1 MKIKIVC
8 RKDAVNRNG
17 RVPLVLRFT
26 HRRQTKTV
34 ALGMTVDPSE
44 WDEESQ
50 RITCGCPDCR
60 TLQFQLDRALNEYYK
75 KIRRLEALEIDVNF
89 DTLFE
94 PSQERLDCTVG
105 TYFRRMIERME
116 SADKHGTASKY
127 RVTYSLWGQFHPQ
140 DMRFEEI
147 TLSLLRDFEL
157 FLRRRGNKDNSIATK
172 FSVLRAVYNRASEE
186 RVFSSNENPFL
197 RFKLGRLWTAT
208 RKRAISKE
216 DIRRLKALD
225 LSHDKTGQRLFARD
239 IFLFSYLMAGINF
252 HDVACLKYS
261 DIQDGR
267 LMYAR
272 HKTRKAMNCRI
283 NDEAQAI
290 MNKYKNYQ
298 RADDYIFP
306 ILDERIHKTQKQQT
320 DRIGKVLK
328 AVNKSLKELG
338 NELGLTAP
346 LTTYIARHT
355 FACLA
360 VEYGMP
366 IDVLAKILGH
376 SNTNMT
382 RHYAK
387 FSEQLIGREMRK
399 MNEQMFSGDVLLL
412 NQ

>member
-1 MKIKIVC
+1 M
-8 RKDAVNRNG
+8 
-17 RVPLVLRFT
+17 
-26 HRRQTKTV
+26 
-34 ALGMTVDPSE
+34 
-44 WDEESQ
+44 Q

-60 TLQFQLDRALNEYYK
+60 ALQLRLDQTLNEYHK

-94 PSQERLDCTVG
+94 LSQVRIDCTVG
-105 TYFRRMIERME
+105 TYFCRMIERME
-116 SADKHGTASKY
+116 SVDKYGTASKY

-186 RVFSSNENPFL
+186 RVFSSDENPFL

-225 LSHDKTGQRLFARD
+225 LSHDETGQRLFARD

-252 HDVACLKYS
+252 RDVACLRYS

-290 MNKYKNYQ
+290 MDKYKNPQ

-338 NELGLTAP
+338 DELGLTAP
-346 LTTYIARHT
+346 LTTYVARHSY
-355 FACLA
+355 AS
-360 VEYGMP
+360 
-366 IDVLAKILGH
+366 VLKHAGVDIALISQSLGH
-376 SNTNMT
+376 SDIATTQIYLDSFGDSRIDEAMT
-382 RHYAK
+382 H
-387 FSEQLIGREMRK
+387 LI
-399 MNEQMFSGDVLLL
+399 
-412 NQ
+412 

>member
-1 MKIKIVC
+1 MNIKIVC

-17 RVPLVLRFT
+17 RVPLALRFT
-26 HRRQTKTV
+26 HRRQTKTI
-34 ALGMTVDPSE
+34 ALGITVDPSE

-60 TLQFQLDRALNEYYK
+60 ALQLWLDQTLNEYHK

-89 DTLFE
+89 DTLLE
-94 PSQERLDCTVG
+94 PSQVRIDCTVG
-105 TYFRRMIERME
+105 RYFCRMIERME
-116 SADKHGTASKY
+116 SVDKYGTASKY
-127 RVTYSLWGQFHPQ
+127 RVAYSLWKQFHPQ

-186 RVFSSNENPFL
+186 RVFSSDENPFL

-252 HDVACLKYS
+252 RDVACLKYS

-290 MNKYKNYQ
+290 MNKYKNPQ
-298 RADDYIFP
+298 RDYIFP

-338 NELGLTAP
+338 DELGLPAP
-346 LTTYIARHT
+346 LTTYV
-355 FACLA
+355 ACNSQDL
-360 VEYGMP
+360 
-366 IDVLAKILGH
+366 
-376 SNTNMT
+376 
-382 RHYAK
+382 
-387 FSEQLIGREMRK
+387 F
-399 MNEQMFSGDVLLL
+399 
-412 NQ
+412 

>member
-1 MKIKIVC
+1 MNIKIVC

-17 RVPLVLRFT
+17 RVPLALRFT

-34 ALGMTVDPSE
+34 ALGMTVDPLE
-44 WDEESQ
+44 WDEELQ
-50 RITCGCPDCR
+50 RMTCGCPDCR
-60 TLQFQLDRALNEYYK
+60 ALQLRLDQTLNEYHK

-94 PSQERLDCTVG
+94 PSQMRIDCTVG
-105 TYFRRMIERME
+105 TYFCRMIERME
-116 SADKHGTASKY
+116 SVDKYGTASKY
-127 RVTYSLWGQFHPQ
+127 HVAYSLWKQFHPQ

-147 TLSLLRDFEL
+147 TLSMLRDFEL

-186 RVFSSNENPFL
+186 CIFSSDENPFL
-197 RFKLGRLWTAT
+197 QFKLGRLWTAT

-225 LSHDKTGQRLFARD
+225 LSHDETGQRHFARD

-252 HDVACLKYS
+252 RDVACLKYS

-290 MNKYKNYQ
+290 MDKYKNPQ

-346 LTTYIARHT
+346 LTTYVARHSY
-355 FACLA
+355 ASVLKHA
-360 VEYGMP
+360 GV
-366 IDVLAKILGH
+366 DVSLISESLGH
-376 SNTNMT
+376 ADLTTTQIYLDSFGNDRIDEAMT
-382 RHYAK
+382 H
-387 FSEQLIGREMRK
+387 L
-399 MNEQMFSGDVLLL
+399 V
-412 NQ
+412 